1 MPRIGRDAVLCDAF
15 ISHASE
21 DKVFE
26 LVEATAG
33 EATLTARV
41 PVDAMVCTTATWWC
55 RVSEGEYAGIPTVD
69 PVVVLG
75 PHSVRDAERPARSRM
90 SRTAHQTTTRL
101 R

>member
-1 MPRIGRDAVLCDAF
+1 MPRIGRDAVLYDAF
-15 ISHASE
+15 ILHASE

-41 PVDAMVCTTATWWC
+41 AVDAMVWMTATWC

-75 PHSVRDAERPARSRM
+75 PHSVDDAERPARSRT
-90 SRTAHQTTTRL
+90 SRTAYQTTTRL